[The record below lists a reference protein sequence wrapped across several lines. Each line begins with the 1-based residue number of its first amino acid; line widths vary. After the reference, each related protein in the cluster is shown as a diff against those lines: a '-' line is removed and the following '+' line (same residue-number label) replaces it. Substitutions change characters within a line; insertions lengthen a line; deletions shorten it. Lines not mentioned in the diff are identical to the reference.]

1 MSLIFILY
9 KEYNY
14 SYKIGVILLI
24 NFTNRNNSVN
34 RSLPLFWPALITQV
48 KEKGFLMDIEN

>member
-14 SYKIGVILLI
+14 SYKIDVILLI

-34 RSLPLFWPALITQV
+34 ISLPLFWTALITQV

>member
-34 RSLPLFWPALITQV
+34 ISLPLFWTTLITQV

>member
-34 RSLPLFWPALITQV
+34 ISLSLFWTALITQV

>member
-34 RSLPLFWPALITQV
+34 TSLPLFWTALITQV

>member
-34 RSLPLFWPALITQV
+34 ISLPLFWTALITQV
-48 KEKGFLMDIEN
+48 KEKGFLIDIEN

>member
-34 RSLPLFWPALITQV
+34 ISLPLFWTALITQV